1 MDIIIC
7 IKRINRYIKEEFV
20 NRFRNGKVKFGSTDE
35 FLLELK
41 KEFGRVNEELVEVA
55 ELRRIEQKEKIM
67 EEFIQEFQRAA
78 RSSKYKRKV
87 LVKKFKMEIN
97 RVIRKKLIEIEKP
110 PKSIEQW
117 YEHATNLD
125 RYQRESKKEE
135 ERLREKK
142 RREIRNRYR
151 KK

>member
-20 NRFRNGKVKFGSTDE
+20 NRFRNGKVKFGSIDE

-67 EEFIQEFQRAA
+67 EEFIQEFQRAVK
-78 RSSKYKRKV
+78 SSKYKRKV
-87 LVKKFKMEIN
+87 LVNKFKMEIN
-97 RVIRKKLIEIEKP
+97 RVIRKKLIKIERP

-117 YEHATNLD
+117 YEHATNLN
-125 RYQRESKKEE
+125 KH
-135 ERLREKK
+135 
-142 RREIRNRYR
+142 
-151 KK
+151 